1 MRSCPQC
8 TSQRVWKD
16 GLRKAMFGDVQRFVC
31 RDCGYRF
38 SDKTL
43 NRAFKDRFQRQI
55 CVSPERKAKNL
66 VEVEPLKEGPRREAT
81 EDAKGRIIEYLW
93 YLKKQ
98 GRKENTLKGHR
109 KVLTRLTKQGA
120 NLQDPE
126 TIKETI
132 AREKVSVNTKSH
144 YVGIY
149 TVFARWAN
157 LHWNPPQ
164 YKAIRKIPFIPT
176 ETEIDQLI
184 AAFKTRT
191 ATFLQLLKETMG
203 RAGEIWA
210 LEWVDRNANI
220 LTINAPEKGSYP
232 RQFKLSERLNS
243 MLNIL
248 PKKDKRIFGPQTS
261 INNFRTNYYR
271 RRKYLARKLG
281 NPRIEKITFHT
292 FRHWGATMLY
302 HKTKDILY
310 VQKKLGHRC
319 IENTMIYTQ
328 LINFESDEWHVA
340 HAETLEEEDKL
351 IEAGFEFVR
360 YDDKERIALYRK
372 RK

>member
-1 MRSCPQC
+1 MSF
-8 TSQRVWKD
+8 RVWKD
-16 GLRKAMFGDVQRFVC
+16 GVRPSTNGEIQRFVF
-31 RDCGYRF
+31 RVCGFRF
-38 SDKTL
+38 SENSL
-43 NRAFKDRFQRQI
+43 RASCDSFGHSRI
-55 CVSPERKAKNL
+55 CVSRVSKAKNL
-66 VEVEPLKEGPRREAT
+66 AISKPQIEGLAGAT
-81 EDAKGRIIEYLW
+81 EDIKGKIVEYLW

-98 GRKENTLKGHR
+98 GRKENTLKAHS
-109 KVLTRLTKQGA
+109 KVLTRLSRHGA

-132 AREKVSVNTKSH
+132 ANEKVSVNTKIH

-149 TVFARWAN
+149 TVFARWAT
-157 LHWNPPQ
+157 LHWNPPK

-184 AAFKTRT
+184 AGFKNKT
-191 ATFLQLLKETMG
+191 ATFLQLLKETMA
-203 RAGEIWA
+203 RSGEVWA
-210 LEWVDRNANI
+210 LEWTDLNKNVI
-220 LTINAPEKGSYP
+220 TINAPEKGSYP
-232 RQFKLSERLNS
+232 RQFKLSESLVS
-243 MLNIL
+243 MLNTL

-261 INNFRTNYYR
+261 INNFRTNFYR

-281 NPRIEKITFHT
+281 NPRISKITFHT

-310 VQKKLGHRC
+310 VQKKLGHRS

-360 YDDKERIALYRK
+360 YDNKENVALYRK